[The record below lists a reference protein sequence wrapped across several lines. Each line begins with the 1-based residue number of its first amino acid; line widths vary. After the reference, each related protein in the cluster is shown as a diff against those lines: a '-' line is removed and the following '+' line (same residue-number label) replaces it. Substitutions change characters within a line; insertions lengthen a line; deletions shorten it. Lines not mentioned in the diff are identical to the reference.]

1 MATRSETRSY
11 VANPADLPEGTLVRL
26 FYDAVDRF
34 GGHDALRYKGAGGE
48 WRALTYGDLLDRVH
62 RLVRYL
68 GGIGL
73 ERGDRLAI
81 LSENRPEWAIADFA
95 SLCAGQLDVPVY
107 PNLPADQVAYHLADS
122 GARLAFVSTEE
133 QLRKVLEV
141 RRETDVETVV
151 VFDDVDVPAGA
162 DGVVTFREALDRG
175 APGPADDP
183 DGGDLRESALQA
195 EPDDVATLLYTS
207 GTTGRPKGVML
218 THDNIHSNVLAC
230 REILPIGQSDVALS
244 LLPLSHIFE
253 RMVDYV
259 MLDRGCTIA
268 YAESIDRVIDNL
280 PEVRPT
286 IVASVP
292 RLYEKI
298 YAAVTA
304 QGGLKG
310 RLVAWAVGI
319 GREWADARVEGREPG
334 ARLALQHRVADR
346 LVYAKLRQRTGGRLT
361 YFISGAAPLDA
372 EIARFFYAA
381 GMPILEGYGLTET
394 SPVTNVNTPRDFRF
408 GTVGKPVPGT
418 EEMIGD
424 GGELLVRGPQV
435 MKGYYN
441 LPDETEAALDADGW
455 FRTGDIGEID
465 ADGFLKIT
473 DRKKELIVTAG
484 GKNIA
489 PAPIENA
496 IKRSSIVAEAVMTG
510 DRRPYPVVLI
520 VPDFEALRAW
530 ARKAGVA
537 DAAAAGDGRDAAVV
551 GPGLLGDERVRAKI
565 EEEVLGA
572 VAEFARFERPKKVA
586 ILDRELSLDD
596 GEVTPTLKV
605 RRRVVEEHFRDVIE
619 ALYADG
625 GGRDDGEG

>member
-1 MATRSETRSY
+1 MATRFETRSY
-11 VANPADLPEGTLVRL
+11 VANPADLPKGTLVRL

-34 GGHDALRYKGAGGE
+34 GGHDALRHKSGGE
-48 WRALTYGDLLDRVH
+48 WRALTYDDVRDRVH

-68 GGIGL
+68 RGVGL
-73 ERGDRLAI
+73 DRGDRLAI

-95 SLCAGQLDVPVY
+95 CLCMGGLDVPVY
-107 PNLPADQVAYHLADS
+107 PNLPADQVAYNLADS

-133 QLRKVLEV
+133 QLRKVLAV
-141 RRETDVETVV
+141 RRETDVEVVV
-151 VFDDVDVPAGA
+151 VFDDGEPPAGE
-162 DGVVTFREALDRG
+162 DGVISFREALERG
-175 APGPADDP
+175 GPGPADDP
-183 DGGDLRESALQA
+183 DGRDVREAALQA

-230 REILPIGQSDVALS
+230 REILPIGESDAALS

-259 MLDRGCTIA
+259 MFDRGCTIA
-268 YAESIDRVIDNL
+268 YAESIDRVVDNL

-304 QGGLKG
+304 QAGIKG
-310 RLVAWAVGI
+310 KLVAWSVDV

-334 ARLALQHRVADR
+334 AWLALRHRVADR
-346 LVYAKLRQRTGGRLT
+346 LVYAKLRQRTGGRLK
-361 YFISGAAPLDA
+361 YFISGAAPLDP

-394 SPVTNVNTPRDFRF
+394 SPVTNVNTPHNFRF

-418 EEMIGD
+418 EEMIADD
-424 GGELLVRGPQV
+424 GEILVRGPQV

-441 LPDETEAALDADGW
+441 LPEETEAALDADGW

-496 IKRSSIVAEAVMTG
+496 IKRSTLVAEAVMMG
-510 DRRPYPVVLI
+510 DRRAYPVVLV
-520 VPDFEALRAW
+520 VPDFEAVRAW
-530 ARKAGVA
+530 AGKVGAA
-537 DAAAAGDGRDAAVV
+537 DAAGGDGGDAAAG
-551 GPGLLGDERVRAKI
+551 GPALVRDERVRAKI

-596 GEVTPTLKV
+596 AEVTPTLK
-605 RRRVVEEHFRDVIE
+605 
-619 ALYADG
+619 
-625 GGRDDGEG
+625 